1 MSIARYMARE
11 IAKELDSRSREFY
24 EFVMPAIDMI
34 EDGNELVITIDLPGF
49 SKKDINLRIT
59 GNVLAISAKKEP
71 AEATGTVYQMHRP
84 ARIDKKVI
92 LPLSVKEDEKI
103 VGKATYADGVVTLRI
118 PMMSKSTNI
127 PIS

>member
-24 EFVMPAIDMI
+24 EFVMPAIDMV
-34 EDGNELVITIDLPGF
+34 EDGNEIVVTIDLPGF

-59 GNVLAISAKKEP
+59 GNVLAINAKKEP
-71 AEATGTVYQMHRP
+71 AEATGTVYQRHRP

-103 VGKATYADGVVTLRI
+103 VGKATYAEGVVTLRI
-118 PMMSKSTNI
+118 PMMSKSTSI